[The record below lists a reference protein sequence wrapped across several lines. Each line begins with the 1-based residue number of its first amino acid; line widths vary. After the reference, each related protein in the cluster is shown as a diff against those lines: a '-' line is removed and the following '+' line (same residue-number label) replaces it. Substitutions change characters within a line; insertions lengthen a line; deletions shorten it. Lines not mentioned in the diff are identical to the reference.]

1 MTTAVAQTLDVKG
14 LACPLPI
21 VKTAQAVKP
30 MESGEVIEV
39 LATDPGAVPDFNAWC
54 RTTGNR
60 LVEQTEEGG
69 VFRFLVQKR

>member
-14 LACPLPI
+14 LSCPLPI
-21 VKTAQAVKP
+21 VKTAQAVKS

-39 LATDPGAVPDFNAWC
+39 FATDPGAVPDFDAWC

-60 LVEQTEEGG
+60 LVEKTEEDG

>member
-30 MESGEVIEV
+30 MESGEIIEV